1 MAIDRAA
8 VLRNAEKLLRQGKP
22 DLAIGEYLRVVE
34 EFPRDWNT
42 GNVLGDLYMR
52 AGQVDRA
59 VDRFIR
65 IADSLSDEG
74 FLSKA
79 HAIYRKAL
87 KIKPDHEH
95 ALLQGAEI
103 AGSQGLLVDAR
114 AYLNTLLDLRRNKG
128 DQRGVAQMRI
138 RLAMIDPADYAARF
152 TAARARIDVNDA
164 AGALHDFKE
173 LAEELTEKGRQT
185 EAIEA
190 LREAALL
197 SPDDQDIREQL
208 LQAHLANGDFAQAR
222 ACASTSAQFK
232 AIAAQLEARGQADEA
247 LASLREAA
255 RLEPSDIELQRLLAR
270 VFSVRGDLATAAEY
284 LTIETAGNDPQL
296 LLMVAEIRLRGDR
309 VDEGLEIARRLLA
322 DDPMRRQDV
331 AILGWTVAER
341 APEAGF
347 RVVELAADASV
358 AALDWPSAAAGIQEF
373 VTRVP
378 NHIPALLRLVEI
390 CVDGGLE
397 ATMYSAQA
405 QLADAYIT
413 AGSASEARFIA
424 EDLVAREPW
433 DRANIERFRRAL
445 VLMGETDPDDVI
457 AERLSGQSPFM
468 STDLSLRGEEL
479 PPFELTL
486 EPSATRKAA
495 VLEPAPSQAARVDAV
510 VVPATP
516 SNLDDLL
523 LAQPAVGPPSVA
535 AATPGAPEP
544 SSLEARRTVDL
555 ANAPT
560 ANSGSERVKIDPSI
574 WLSDSKKP
582 AKPEPALTATNALG
596 HLDGVSAKPRDGSA
610 KRSPL
615 GGSDEEFRRGIALL
629 EAGQVDEAIPILQ
642 LASKAPRLRFA
653 ASSIL
658 GRVFRKREM
667 MAQALAWLERAA
679 EAPAPTPDEGYQLL
693 YELAE
698 ALEDGGELARALAI
712 CIELQAEAGDYRD
725 VVARVDRLARVQARG

>member
-8 VLRNAEKLLRQGKP
+8 TLRNAEKLLRQGKL
-22 DLAIGEYLRVVE
+22 DLALAEYLRVVE

-42 GNVLGDLYMR
+42 GNILGDLYVR
-52 AGQVDRA
+52 AGQIDKA

-74 FLSKA
+74 FLPKA
-79 HAIYRKAL
+79 HAIYKKVL

-114 AYLNTLLDLRRNKG
+114 AYLSTLLERRRSKG

-138 RLAMIDPADYAARF
+138 RLAMLDPADYAARF

-164 AGALHDFKE
+164 AGALRDFKE
-173 LAEELTEKGRQT
+173 LAVELARKGRQD

-197 SPDDQDIREQL
+197 SPDDKDVREQL
-208 LQAHLANGDFAQAR
+208 LQVHLASGDFARAR
-222 ACASTSAQFK
+222 ECASTSAQFK
-232 AIAAQLEARGQADEA
+232 AIASRLDEMGQPDKA

-255 RLEPSDIELQRLLAR
+255 RLDPLDLELQEHLAR
-270 VFSVRGDLATAAEY
+270 VFVARGDLAAAAEY
-284 LTIETAGNDPQL
+284 LTLDTAGGNPRL
-296 LLMVAEIRLRGDR
+296 LLMVAEIRLRGGR

-331 AILGWTVAER
+331 AMVGWTVAEHS
-341 APEAGF
+341 PEAGF
-347 RVVELAADASV
+347 RVVELAADTAV
-358 AALDWPSAAAGIQEF
+358 AQQDWPSAAAALQEF

-378 NHIPALLRLVEI
+378 NHIPALMRLVEI

-413 AGSASEARFIA
+413 AGSAAEARFIA

-433 DRANIERFRRAL
+433 DRSNIERFRRAL
-445 VLMGETDPDDVI
+445 VLLGEPDPDGVI

-479 PPFELTL
+479 PPFELSETPPATL
-486 EPSATRKAA
+486 AA
-495 VLEPAPSQAARVDAV
+495 PVFVTPAPSAPPTQTFAAPVADSKPARIETPAPTARPASPPPVASSARAIDLHRILGDLEKPPTAHSRSESVEVDLSIV
-510 VVPATP
+510 LDGIKKPATP
-516 SNLDDLL
+516 
-523 LAQPAVGPPSVA
+523 PPSSPA
-535 AATPGAPEP
+535 PGGATD
-544 SSLEARRTVDL
+544 LESVF
-555 ANAPT
+555 
-560 ANSGSERVKIDPSI
+560 
-574 WLSDSKKP
+574 
-582 AKPEPALTATNALG
+582 ATI
-596 HLDGVSAKPRDGSA
+596 RDQTA
-610 KRSPL
+610 KRSAR
-615 GGSDEEFRRGIALL
+615 GAADDEFKRGVALL
-629 EAGQVDEAIPILQ
+629 KSGQLDEAIQVLRS
-642 LASKAPRLRFA
+642 AAKAPRLRFVTA
-653 ASSIL
+653 SIL
-658 GRVFRKREM
+658 GRVFRERGL
-667 MAQALAWLERAA
+667 MAQAVEWLERAA
-679 EAPAPTPDEGYQLL
+679 EAPAPTPEEGYQLL

-698 ALEDGGELARALAI
+698 ALEATGETARALAI
-712 CIELQAEAGDYRD
+712 CIELQAEAGEYRD
-725 VVARVDRLARVQARG
+725 VVARVERLAKVQARG